1 MANKNR
7 NSEGQFAP
15 THGLKN
21 HPLYKK
27 WCSMRERCNNPHNG
41 SYHRYGG
48 KGITVC
54 EEWNDFEAFYEWS
67 IENGWEKGL
76 TIDRIDNAKGYS
88 PDNCRYVSHKEQ
100 NRNYSRNHLITYK
113 GETLCLADWA
123 DRFGIK
129 RATVLYRIKAGK
141 PLDEVFSKVDGRSTR
156 WQKVSLQD

>member
-1 MANKNR
+1 MANRER
-7 NSEGQFAP
+7 NAAGQFAP
-15 THGLKN
+15 KHGLKK
-21 HPLYKK
+21 HPLYNK

-67 IENGWEKGL
+67 IENGWKKGL

-123 DRFGIK
+123 DRFGIN

-141 PLDEVFSKVDGRSTR
+141 PLDEVFSEVDGRSTR
-156 WQKVSLQD
+156 WQKTSLQD